1 MNTSAKILRY
11 LQTFSL
17 LLPAMAPALPAAAY
31 PVLLNSTQLGGIFG
45 TARRNLI
52 AVKSDG
58 TSVQRIALQID
69 EVEDDAA
76 LVLRQPYEVRK
87 IRSSLAHP
95 QTNDPFQGRIQN
107 VHRAVLDDRDFAPC
121 NTECQKKLNSQVKS
135 VCNSP
140 SAVTVLKITLE
151 DPQKNAFIVD
161 CGTSTNDFSPR
172 SIKYD
177 QAARKVSTP
186 KYEYVHES
194 EKNIFFSE
202 IRNKTESK
210 PVLNGSEL
218 KAYLKPKYL
227 FNMKFK
233 DDDLVSQITSLSRGP
248 QSLNMEVAVA
258 LNILAMKINSQI
270 CCDVSFYEDALYFP
284 VVLDLPFEG
293 NSFAKGSG
301 VFFGFQTEKDSG
313 VKTEFL
319 AAQSASD
326 SDAILIQQGKKII
339 ALGFRNPSQKN
350 QTLVRPRVVSNQDMD
365 AIKFMPVQS
374 PSGIFYDIQNA
385 KEGFQ
390 HFMVWML
397 FGDETEKSKLVEYAQ
412 RGARARVERF
422 TNPDER

>member
-1 MNTSAKILRY
+1 
-11 LQTFSL
+11 
-17 LLPAMAPALPAAAY
+17 
-31 PVLLNSTQLGGIFG
+31 
-45 TARRNLI
+45 
-52 AVKSDG
+52 
-58 TSVQRIALQID
+58 
-69 EVEDDAA
+69 
-76 LVLRQPYEVRK
+76 
-87 IRSSLAHP
+87 
-95 QTNDPFQGRIQN
+95 
-107 VHRAVLDDRDFAPC
+107 
-121 NTECQKKLNSQVKS
+121 
-135 VCNSP
+135 
-140 SAVTVLKITLE
+140 
-151 DPQKNAFIVD
+151 
-161 CGTSTNDFSPR
+161 
-172 SIKYD
+172 
-177 QAARKVSTP
+177 
-186 KYEYVHES
+186 
-194 EKNIFFSE
+194 KNIFFSE

-374 PSGIFYDIQNA
+374 SSGIFYDIQNA

>member
-1 MNTSAKILRY
+1 I
-11 LQTFSL
+11 FCL
-17 LLPAMAPALPAAAY
+17 LFPTLMPALPAAAY

-45 TARRNLI
+45 TTRRNLI

-87 IRSSLAHP
+87 IRNNLAHP
-95 QTNDPFQGRIQN
+95 QSNDPFQGRIQN

-121 NTECQKKLNSQVKS
+121 NTDCQKKLNGQVKS

-140 SAVTVLKITLE
+140 SPVTLLKITLE
-151 DPQKNAFIVD
+151 ESQKNAFIVD
-161 CGTSTNDFSPR
+161 CGTSANDFSPR
-172 SIKYD
+172 NIKYD
-177 QAARKVSTP
+177 PATRKVSTP
-186 KYEYVHES
+186 KYDYIHES

-202 IRNKTESK
+202 IRNKSETK

-227 FNMKFK
+227 FNMKFQ

-248 QSLNMEVAVA
+248 QSLNMEVAIA

-284 VVLDLPFEG
+284 VVLDLPFDG

-319 AAQSASD
+319 AAQSATD
-326 SDAILIQQGKKII
+326 SDAILIQQGKKLIT
-339 ALGFRNPSQKN
+339 LGFRNPSQKN
-350 QTLVRPRVVSNQDMD
+350 QTLVRPRVVTNQDMS

-390 HFMVWML
+390 HFMVWMM
-397 FGDETEKSKLVEYAQ
+397 FGDESERAKLVEYAQ
-412 RGARARVERF
+412 RGAQARVERF